1 MAPRFSQASHSGFY
15 HGSNGSNMGGR
26 RPGEESSF
34 TMITMSRVQIGL
46 SKYIHPGQSSVLFS
60 TSPSTIIYIHCMC
73 KLYQIMGGNV
83 QEVANFELLQLLSM
97 RLMFLLLSYA
107 EWLGG
112 RCISDPG

>member
-1 MAPRFSQASHSGFY
+1 MEDQ
-15 HGSNGSNMGGR
+15 
-26 RPGEESSF
+26 
-34 TMITMSRVQIGL
+34 
-46 SKYIHPGQSSVLFS
+46 
-60 TSPSTIIYIHCMC
+60 
-73 KLYQIMGGNV
+73 V